1 MDQHFIDCLQFSSG
15 WNVKLFVFLEKS
27 LVLFANFL
35 WLLTRVSFLQK
46 LCILYLESAL
56 FKDSRELT
64 NKRQCFLE
72 FQKFP
77 KRLPVAKS

>member
-1 MDQHFIDCLQFSSG
+1 MHQRG
-15 WNVKLFVFLEKS
+15 NKLIL
-27 LVLFANFL
+27 ANFL

-46 LCILYLESAL
+46 LCIPYLESAL
-56 FKDSRELT
+56 FKDFRELT

-77 KRLPVAKS
+77 KRLPIEKS